1 MEVWCARGTYK
12 WIIENRAMVRAI
24 DDISGEHGR
33 NIGHTNHMH
42 GTDID
47 MMRYITLPDAN
58 PLSGG

>member
-1 MEVWCARGTYK
+1 
-12 WIIENRAMVRAI
+12 MVRAI